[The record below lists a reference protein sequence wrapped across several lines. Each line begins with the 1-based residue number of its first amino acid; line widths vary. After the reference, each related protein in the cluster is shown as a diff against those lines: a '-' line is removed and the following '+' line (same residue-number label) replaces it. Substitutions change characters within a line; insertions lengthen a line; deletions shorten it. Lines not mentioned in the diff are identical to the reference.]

1 MLLKLLVQYLTNL
14 RKTILDDATSTNAI
28 FTTGTNTRIYMTVRD
43 CPWQSLR
50 TEGNYIRTKVYGGSI
65 TYFTGTA
72 GTSNLISFYGTEFNG
87 TRFRGAIKVTIQDC
101 IFNNYVYYT
110 SASLHIG
117 NGQSVDTNTTFI
129 NGTAAEFGATIT
141 GTAVTASTAKTG
153 YSQSGYYQ

>member
-28 FTTGTNTRIYMTVRD
+28 FTTGTNTRVYMTVRD

-101 IFNNYVYYT
+101 ISTIMLITHPHLFT
-110 SASLHIG
+110 SGMGRVLTPTRLLSSELLQSL
-117 NGQSVDTNTTFI
+117 
-129 NGTAAEFGATIT
+129 ERP
-141 GTAVTASTAKTG
+141 
-153 YSQSGYYQ
+153 

>member
-87 TRFRGAIKVTIQDC
+87 ARFRGAIKVTIQDC
-101 IFNNYVYYT
+101 ISTIMLITHPHLFT
-110 SASLHIG
+110 SGMGRVLTPTRLLSSELLQSL
-117 NGQSVDTNTTFI
+117 
-129 NGTAAEFGATIT
+129 ERP
-141 GTAVTASTAKTG
+141 
-153 YSQSGYYQ
+153 